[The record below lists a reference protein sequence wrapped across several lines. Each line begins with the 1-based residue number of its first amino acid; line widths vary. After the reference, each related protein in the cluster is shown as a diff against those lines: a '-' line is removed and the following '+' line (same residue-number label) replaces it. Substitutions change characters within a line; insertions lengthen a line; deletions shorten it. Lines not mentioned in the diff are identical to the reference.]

1 MRPRPPELIFDIEG
15 PNFVPAPDVTE
26 WINDTFIDAG
36 AEIENPDH
44 AHLQHA
50 AIGVLWTS
58 VANARQGRSV
68 IGQAEEGS
76 PRAIGRW
83 AKARAEQ
90 QVVEWFGE
98 IPDFII
104 TLDASYCAQASSI
117 EFCALVDHELY
128 HCAQDRDKYGAPK
141 FRKDTGRPAFTMR
154 GHDVEEFLGVVRRYG
169 ADAAGVR
176 ALVDA
181 AAQQPTIARV
191 SIAQACGTCLLKV
204 A

>member
-1 MRPRPPELIFDIEG
+1 MRPRPPEQLFDIEG
-15 PNFVPAPDVTE
+15 PSFLPAPDVSE
-26 WINDTFIDAG
+26 WINETFIDAG

-50 AIGVLWTS
+50 TIGVLWTS

-76 PRAIGRW
+76 PRAMGRW

-104 TLDASYCAQASSI
+104 TLDASYCAPASDI

-128 HCAQDRDKYGAPK
+128 HCAQDRDQYGAPK

-154 GHDVEEFLGVVRRYG
+154 GHDVEEFIGVVRRYG